1 MKYFV
6 IYNVLGKN
14 ISGYIP
20 SENNR
25 EKNFQALF
33 GIMKA
38 GMRNGDVIVEIEDQ
52 CDGVVSGS
60 KNAEECRRVLG
71 QIEYPGLGRSLV
83 DAYEAAVDYGAHSSD
98 EWFPKTDRVDKAWNE
113 LFHVV
118 GLEDKLK
125 MNEGVLKKDEQ
136 G

>member
-20 SENNR
+20 SEDNR
-25 EKNFQALF
+25 ERNFHTLF
-33 GIMKA
+33 GMMRA
-38 GMRNGDVIVEIEDQ
+38 GLKNGDVIVEIEDQ
-52 CDGVVSGS
+52 CDGIVTGA
-60 KNAEECRRVLG
+60 KNICECCRVLG

-83 DAYEAAVDYGAHSSD
+83 DAYEAAVDYGAHSLD
-98 EWFPKTDRVDKAWNE
+98 EWFPKTDRVDNAWNE

-118 GLEDKLK
+118 WLGDELK
-125 MNEGVLKKDEQ
+125 MDEGALKNK
-136 G
+136 